1 MTTVNAI
8 VITRSLRG
16 GHYRAGRHHAPEPTE
31 WVPGTLTTEQLE
43 AMQADPDLEV
53 KMLEAAPAPEPE
65 PGPDAAPEP
74 QPAPETKPKGKA
86 KD

>member
-1 MTTVNAI
+1 MTIVNAI

-53 KMLEAAPAPEPE
+53 KVLEAAPAPEGAPE
-65 PGPDAAPEP
+65 SAPEP